1 VDAARRRI
9 EQLLASPSDPA
20 ATTASVT
27 RLECPS
33 SFAAAAD
40 APVALSATVVAPT
53 ATTVAGA
60 TVAAKSNA
68 VAAALSGRDRRGGVE
83 GGARVGDG
91 EGCEHDVQ
99 LPGSVMPSVE
109 DDERS

>member
-1 VDAARRRI
+1 MTVEARLVGSRIIGPKRSKLLRLQVESGVRIMVPKTGTHGKDIQILSLYGMSAQVDAARRRI

-40 APVALSATVVAPT
+40 APVALSATVVA
-53 ATTVAGA
+53 
-60 TVAAKSNA
+60 
-68 VAAALSGRDRRGGVE
+68 
-83 GGARVGDG
+83 
-91 EGCEHDVQ
+91 
-99 LPGSVMPSVE
+99 
-109 DDERS
+109 